1 MRVAVVGVGASGLA
15 TALAI
20 TDQGPGSLD
29 LTLFDQQ
36 FKDPDR
42 SARGFAYQADRS
54 GPLLNAPMS
63 MMSIRPDDDQD
74 FARWVRRTG
83 RCNGVFTS
91 RSVFGD
97 YLSDC
102 LDSLKRQWVARPG
115 TLHCVPSNA
124 TAVSRSVNGRFSV
137 ATAMAHF
144 DGFDAV
150 FLCVG
155 WNERSAAADGC
166 VPAYPLDETI
176 LRAMSASHVGVIGT
190 GLGAVDVARGLLSSG
205 YRGTITLAS
214 RRGLLPGPRIAKRI
228 SPRILTRERLHGFG
242 ALDLGAGLG
251 LVEREAQEQGISL
264 ETPRRFLRGE
274 VGPRESLR
282 IDVETQDWRA
292 LFVALCDEVMAD
304 AWHLFDDAS
313 RRVFLRWLHPYFQS
327 WCNPMPPSTARML
340 ASAMDSGQL
349 IVGRGLRIA
358 SSQRMMFMN
367 GEVRDV
373 DVVVSARRSSSES
386 VANMDDAVV
395 QSLLNGGLA
404 MRDVFGG
411 LRVNYGTW
419 RIIAPG
425 GAHLPIYAIGS
436 LAQGARY
443 YVNALDSIVRTIPE
457 AVNDALASY
466 A

>member
-1 MRVAVVGVGASGLA
+1 
-15 TALAI
+15 
-20 TDQGPGSLD
+20 
-29 LTLFDQQ
+29 
-36 FKDPDR
+36 
-42 SARGFAYQADRS
+42 
-54 GPLLNAPMS
+54 
-63 MMSIRPDDDQD
+63 
-74 FARWVRRTG
+74 
-83 RCNGVFTS
+83 
-91 RSVFGD
+91 
-97 YLSDC
+97 
-102 LDSLKRQWVARPG
+102 
-115 TLHCVPSNA
+115 
-124 TAVSRSVNGRFSV
+124 
-137 ATAMAHF
+137 
-144 DGFDAV
+144 
-150 FLCVG
+150 
-155 WNERSAAADGC
+155 
-166 VPAYPLDETI
+166 
-176 LRAMSASHVGVIGT
+176 
-190 GLGAVDVARGLLSSG
+190 
-205 YRGTITLAS
+205 
-214 RRGLLPGPRIAKRI
+214 
-228 SPRILTRERLHGFG
+228 
-242 ALDLGAGLG
+242 
-251 LVEREAQEQGISL
+251 
-264 ETPRRFLRGE
+264 
-274 VGPRESLR
+274 
-282 IDVETQDWRA
+282 
-292 LFVALCDEVMAD
+292 
-304 AWHLFDDAS
+304 
-313 RRVFLRWLHPYFQS
+313 
-327 WCNPMPPSTARML
+327 ML